1 MFDLESLKSDALN
14 GGGLI
19 AKMAHALTEAEVGN
33 LEPMAKS
40 GLFNTDLQRAGV
52 SLSKAEGVNYP
63 LQGVPFGS
71 QDLPQGQFAP
81 LVPQSIDNV
90 LTSITYSDKHLKL
103 FKMMPR
109 KSWGS
114 TVYEYA
120 QIVTNGSE
128 GLDGFVGEGS
138 VGGLSE
144 ASYRRAVA
152 QIKYLTEY
160 FEVTD
165 VATMITG
172 TLANQNLLSMRTQ
185 QATLH
190 LARKIE
196 EQVLWADSSLS
207 PNHWDG
213 ILAQVKKE
221 APANFLNSGGA
232 RVDADRLQQLAA
244 LIEEGP
250 RWGTPEVCFVTS
262 AHYRTLAQE
271 LDLYARAKFNE
282 GTKNFRLGADGIEF
296 VTPFGNV
303 VKLMPLFFL
312 DRGRKTPIP
321 TAVGDGA
328 PPASLALSVS
338 LTPVAGP
345 VAGSGFTAA
354 DAGRDYYFAF
364 EIVGDEGTLPT
375 GILPPVTITAAGDAV
390 KFNMNDGALPTSGSG
405 SVRYVRVFAAS
416 VPSGAAAP
424 DISRLRPAGSFA
436 RNSANAGSTE
446 HNILLDV
453 RPDSAPVI
461 ISEWNSSVL
470 QMLELLPMMRRPLPV
485 PRALKQQFA
494 LLYFAA
500 PVVMQPNKM
509 IIDMNVESRT

>member
-1 MFDLESLKSDALN
+1 MFDLESLKADALN
-14 GGGLI
+14 GGGLVS
-19 AKMAHALTEAEVGN
+19 KMAHALAEAEVGN
-33 LEPMAKS
+33 LEPMVKS
-40 GLFNTDLQRAGV
+40 GLFNADLQRAGV

-90 LTSITYSDKHLKL
+90 LTSITFSDKHLKL
-103 FKMMPR
+103 FKMIPR

-213 ILAQVKKE
+213 IISQVKKE
-221 APANFLNSGGA
+221 APANFLNSNGA

-244 LIEEGP
+244 LIEQGP

-262 AHYRTLAQE
+262 EHYRNLAQE
-271 LDLYARAKFNE
+271 LDLYARAKYNE

-328 PPASLALSVS
+328 PDPILPSVS
-338 LTPVAGP
+338 ATVAP
-345 VAGSGFTAA
+345 VAGSNFTAA
-354 DAGRDYYFAF
+354 DAARDWYFAF
-364 EIVGDEGTLPT
+364 EIVGDEGTTPT
-375 GILPPVTITAAGDAV
+375 GIIGPVDDVIEGGAVTFTMADALV
-390 KFNMNDGALPTSGSG
+390 PRQGSK
-405 SVRYVRVFAAS
+405 SIRYVRVFAAS
-416 VPSGAAAP
+416 VASGADAP
-424 DISRLRPAGSFA
+424 DISRFRPAGSFP
-436 RNSANAGSTE
+436 RNSAGMGGSTL
-446 HNILLDV
+446 HDMLLEV
-453 RPDSAPVI
+453 RPDAAPII
-461 ISEWNSSVL
+461 ISEWNSSIV

>member
-1 MFDLESLKSDALN
+1 
-14 GGGLI
+14 
-19 AKMAHALTEAEVGN
+19 
-33 LEPMAKS
+33 
-40 GLFNTDLQRAGV
+40 
-52 SLSKAEGVNYP
+52 
-63 LQGVPFGS
+63 
-71 QDLPQGQFAP
+71 
-81 LVPQSIDNV
+81 
-90 LTSITYSDKHLKL
+90 
-103 FKMMPR
+103 
-109 KSWGS
+109 
-114 TVYEYA
+114 
-120 QIVTNGSE
+120 
-128 GLDGFVGEGS
+128 
-138 VGGLSE
+138 
-144 ASYRRAVA
+144 VA

-213 ILAQVKKE
+213 IISQVKKE
-221 APANFLNSGGA
+221 APANFLNSNGA

-244 LIEEGP
+244 LIEQGP

-262 AHYRTLAQE
+262 DHYRNLAQD
-271 LDLYARAKFNE
+271 LDLYARAKYNE
-282 GTKNFRLGADGIEF
+282 STKNFRLGADGIEF

-328 PPASLALSVS
+328 PANIVPS
-338 LTPVAGP
+338 LTRVAGP
-345 VAGSGFTAA
+345 VTGSGFTAS
-354 DAGRDYYFAF
+354 DEGRDWYFAF

-375 GILPPVTITAAGDAV
+375 GIIGPVTSIEAGDAV
-390 KFNMNDGALPTSGSG
+390 RFDMNDSAVPAQGARSI
-405 SVRYVRVFAAS
+405 RYVRVFAAS
-416 VPSGAAAP
+416 VVAGADAP
-424 DISRLRPAGSFA
+424 DISRFRPAGSFA
-436 RNSANAGSTE
+436 RNAANAGNTRA
-446 HNILLDV
+446 NILLDV
-453 RPDSAPVI
+453 RPDSAPII
-461 ISEWNSSVL
+461 ISEWNSSVV

>member
-1 MFDLESLKSDALN
+1 MFDIESLKADALN

-19 AKMAHALTEAEVGN
+19 AKMAEALTEAQVGN

-40 GLFNTDLQRAGV
+40 GLFNADLQRAGV

-103 FKMMPR
+103 FKMLPR

-196 EQVLWADSSLS
+196 EQILWADSSLS

-213 ILAQVKKE
+213 ILTQVKKE
-221 APANFLNSGGA
+221 APANFLNSAGA
-232 RVDADRLQQLAA
+232 RVDADRLQQLAT
-244 LIEEGP
+244 LIEQGP
-250 RWGTPEVCFVTS
+250 RWGTPEVCFVT
-262 AHYRTLAQE
+262 AEHYRNLAQE

-321 TAVGDGA
+321 TSVGDGA
-328 PPASLALSVS
+328 PEAIVPS
-338 LTPVAGP
+338 LTRVVGP
-345 VAGSGFTAA
+345 VDGSGFTAA
-354 DAGRDYYFAF
+354 DVGRDYFFAF

-375 GILPPVTITAAGDAV
+375 GIIGPVHIQAVGDAV
-390 KFNMNDGALPTSGSG
+390 RFDMADSAVPKQGSK
-405 SVRYVRVFAAS
+405 SIRYVRVFAAS
-416 VPSGAAAP
+416 VAHDADAP
-424 DISRLRPAGSFA
+424 DISRFRPAGSFA
-436 RNSANAGSTE
+436 RNAANSGATRA
-446 HNILLDV
+446 NILLDV
-453 RPDSAPVI
+453 RPDSAPII
-461 ISEWNSSVL
+461 ISEWNSSIV

-509 IIDMNVESRT
+509 IVDMNVESRT

>member
-1 MFDLESLKSDALN
+1 MFDLESLKADALN
-14 GGGLI
+14 GGGLVS
-19 AKMAHALTEAEVGN
+19 KMAHALAEAEVGN
-33 LEPMAKS
+33 LEPMVKS
-40 GLFNTDLQRAGV
+40 GLFNADLQRAGV

-90 LTSITYSDKHLKL
+90 LTSITFSDKHLKL
-103 FKMMPR
+103 FKMIPR

-213 ILAQVKKE
+213 IISQVKKE
-221 APANFLNSGGA
+221 APANFLNSNGA

-244 LIEEGP
+244 LIEQGP

-262 AHYRTLAQE
+262 EHYRNLAQE
-271 LDLYARAKFNE
+271 LDLYARAKYNE

-328 PPASLALSVS
+328 PANIVPS
-338 LTPVAGP
+338 LTRVAGP
-345 VAGSGFTAA
+345 VTGSGFTAS
-354 DAGRDYYFAF
+354 DEGRDWYFAF

-375 GILPPVTITAAGDAV
+375 GIIGPVTGIEAGDAV
-390 KFNMNDGALPTSGSG
+390 RFDMNDSAVPAQGARSI
-405 SVRYVRVFAAS
+405 RYVRVFAAS
-416 VPSGAAAP
+416 VVTGADAP
-424 DISRLRPAGSFA
+424 DISRFRPAGSFA
-436 RNSANAGSTE
+436 RNAVNAGDTRA
-446 HNILLDV
+446 NILLDI
-453 RPDSAPVI
+453 RPDAAPII
-461 ISEWNSSVL
+461 ISEWNSSIV